1 MATVNKVFLIGNL
14 TRDPELRYTPN
25 GSAVCEFGIAINRVF
40 TSNNER
46 KEETCFIDVNAW
58 GRQAETCS
66 KYLQK
71 GSSVCIEGRLHLDQ
85 WQDRE
90 TGKPRSK
97 LKVVAERTQ
106 FLGAPKRNHQ
116 HDNGGG
122 YGDSPRN
129 GYDNGGANTQ
139 YPTPH
144 QHASHSGILNSE
156 SAPTSDIGT
165 APRNPMAP
173 PSGQTPPSPM
183 GVSGA
188 APIAPAGPV
197 GTEDDIPF

>member
-14 TRDPELRYTPN
+14 TRDPELRYTPS

-46 KEETCFIDVNAW
+46 KEETCFVDVNAW
-58 GRQAETCS
+58 GRQAENCA

-85 WQDRE
+85 WEDRE
-90 TGKPRSK
+90 TGRPRSK

-106 FLGAPKRNHQ
+106 FLGAPARRDDRQ
-116 HDNGGG
+116 QQGG
-122 YGDSPRN
+122 YDRHPGSA
-129 GYDNGGANTQ
+129 DNNSYPGTQNNYQPPAGA
-139 YPTPH
+139 TPH
-144 QHASHSGILNSE
+144 SE
-156 SAPTSDIGT
+156 PSPTTPPDAPFQKHDQ
-165 APRNPMAP
+165 AP
-173 PSGQTPPSPM
+173 PPPP
-183 GVSGA
+183 
-188 APIAPAGPV
+188 APAADPTL